1 MIQIVFRLNSK
12 SSMKIMDLAYTLI
25 TGKIKIGGKF
35 NNDKID
41 KKKKKKE
48 MQTVKIVSFFS
59 NVKLTEKFLPGN
71 SAAAPLLCH

>member
-1 MIQIVFRLNSK
+1 
-12 SSMKIMDLAYTLI
+12 MKIMDLAYTLI
-25 TGKIKIGGKF
+25 TGKIKIEGKF

-41 KKKKKKE
+41 KKKKKE

>member
-1 MIQIVFRLNSK
+1 VIQIVFRLNSK

-41 KKKKKKE
+41 KKKKKE